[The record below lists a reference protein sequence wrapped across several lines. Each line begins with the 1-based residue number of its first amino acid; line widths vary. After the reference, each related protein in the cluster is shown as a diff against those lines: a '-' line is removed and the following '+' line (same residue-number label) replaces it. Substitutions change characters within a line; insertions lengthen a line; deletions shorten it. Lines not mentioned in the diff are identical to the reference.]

1 VHADCKAIGND
12 GFKALAEGLASNEA
26 LLSINLSGCESL
38 SDKGCRALGEC
49 LKSNRALTKIDL
61 SGCHRI
67 LDNGCKAIGEG
78 LTTNQAL
85 MSLDLSR
92 CNRIGDDGCKA
103 LAEGLKSNKTLT
115 SLDASCCGRIG
126 DEGCK
131 ALAEVLKTN
140 KALTSLKI
148 TGNFITTTCAEEF
161 VKMVEVNPYL
171 LDLQIGC
178 PYQASVHHALKE
190 KLKKN
195 KLMKEFFFAFL
206 RGDAVYLGG
215 APELFAPSSY
225 LCAQSKFASH
235 STLLLG
241 NAGGEIP
248 LDIKEIIITYY

>member
-1 VHADCKAIGND
+1 
-12 GFKALAEGLASNEA
+12 
-26 LLSINLSGCESL
+26 
-38 SDKGCRALGEC
+38 
-49 LKSNRALTKIDL
+49 
-61 SGCHRI
+61 
-67 LDNGCKAIGEG
+67 
-78 LTTNQAL
+78 